1 MSVVTTADDLSTP
14 ERLHP
19 LFLLTGTGK
28 VLRGAWGL
36 IVGGAYLAF
45 KDRWGIAFLLLGGFV
60 VVSLVSLLIRWLTF
74 EYRIGEHE
82 LRIDQGLL
90 SRSSRAIPFDRVT
103 DVDIEQGPIHRLF
116 GLARVRM
123 ETGAAAA
130 AKDEEGVL
138 DTVSLARAEAIRDYV
153 RARRRGA
160 SVIALPVVEDT
171 SVESASIFAMDIGRV
186 AMLGLFNF
194 SLAILAVLFG
204 ASQTLGNLLNFDPF
218 SRRFWMD
225 LSASSGPLR
234 ELVMLH
240 QAVAIIGGG
249 IVLVIVGVAT
259 GLVRTLLTDYGF
271 RLDRTETGFRRR
283 RGLLT
288 LTDVTIPARRV
299 QATMLVTSPIR
310 RAFGWFALKLQSL
323 AMDAKHSD
331 HVVAPLA
338 SFDEAAVI
346 QQSLG
351 RPISPDEILWKP
363 LPVGHFTSLL
373 VGFVP
378 LLMISAAVGAVLTP
392 WAFAAG
398 GGLLIAIFVR
408 WHEWKRARYALD
420 GDHLFIEEGWLRQR
434 RAIIPV
440 ARIQSIDLS
449 ENFWTRL
456 FGFCRL
462 KLGIAGGSILHAFQI
477 EALTRSD
484 AQQLRDRLLAP

>member
-1 MSVVTTADDLSTP
+1 MSEIAADDLSRP

-28 VLRGAWGL
+28 VVRGAWGL
-36 IVGGAYLAF
+36 LVGGAYLAI

-60 VVSLVSLLIRWLTF
+60 AFSLVSLLIRWLTF
-74 EYRIGEHE
+74 EYRIGDHE

-90 SRSSRAIPFDRVT
+90 SRSSRAIPYDRVT

-123 ETGAAAA
+123 ETGATAA

-138 DTVSLARAEAIRDYV
+138 DTVTLARAEAIRDYV
-153 RARRRGA
+153 RARKRGA
-160 SVIALPVVEDT
+160 GMVAAPVIQDQTVEGT
-171 SVESASIFAMDIGRV
+171 PIFAMGIKRV
-186 AMLGLFNF
+186 ATLGLFNF
-194 SLAILAVLFG
+194 SLAILAALFG
-204 ASQTLGNLLNFDPF
+204 ASQTLGNILNFDPF
-218 SRRFWMD
+218 SRRFWND
-225 LSASSGPLR
+225 LVFNVGPLR
-234 ELVMLH
+234 DLVMVH
-240 QAVAIIGGG
+240 QALA
-249 IVLVIVGVAT
+249 IVGGATTLIAIGIAT

-299 QATMLVTSPIR
+299 QASMLVTGPIR
-310 RAFGWFALKLQSL
+310 RAAGWFALKLQSL
-323 AMDAKHSD
+323 AMDDKHGD

-338 SFDEAAVI
+338 RFDEAAVI

-351 RPISPDEILWKP
+351 RPIAPDDSQWRP

-373 VGFVP
+373 AGFAP
-378 LLMISAAVGAVLTP
+378 LLVISVAIGFALTP

-398 GGLLIAIFVR
+398 GSLLVAIFVR

-420 GDHLFIEEGWLRQR
+420 GDHLFIEEGWWRQR
-434 RAIIPV
+434 RAIIPIQ
-440 ARIQSIDLS
+440 RIQSIDLTES
-449 ENFWTRL
+449 FWTRW

-462 KLGIAGGSILHAFQI
+462 KLGIAGGTIRHAFQV
-477 EALTRSD
+477 EALTRAD
-484 AQQLRDRLLAP
+484 AQQLRDRLLTP